1 LEWTELTSTASDSGG
16 RISGNELQLSVIEI
30 DLLRVGLLQWGGPAN
45 ATNELAV
52 AMGFG
57 DSTSMVQDCMQMR
70 RSLELYG
77 ALTPR
82 DWTRALLALELAFAS
97 DLVGAGY
104 EWSTTTGLSDEG
116 TLRSLRSVQRKL
128 AGIVFPAMHGGALRP
143 ARDGAVE

>member
-1 LEWTELTSTASDSGG
+1 MEWTELTSAASDSDG
-16 RISGNELQLSVIEI
+16 RISVDELQLSAIEI
-30 DLLRVGLLQWGGPAN
+30 DLLRAGLLQWGGPAN
-45 ATNELAV
+45 APNEFAV
-52 AMGFG
+52 AMGFS
-57 DSTSMVQDCMQMR
+57 DATSMVSDCMQIR
-70 RSLELYG
+70 RSLGVDG

-116 TLRSLRSVQRKL
+116 TVQSLRSVQRKL
-128 AGIVFPAMHGGALRP
+128 AGIVFPAMRGGALRP